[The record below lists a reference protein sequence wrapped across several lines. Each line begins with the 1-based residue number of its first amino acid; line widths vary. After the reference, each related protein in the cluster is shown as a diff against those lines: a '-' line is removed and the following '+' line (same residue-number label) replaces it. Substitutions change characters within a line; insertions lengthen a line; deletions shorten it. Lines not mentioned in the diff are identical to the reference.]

1 MRTVLLLAI
10 GLWTLTCSAQKPS
23 YEAEIMLH
31 GGFLW
36 AHRSSMTHLIEG
48 HTAGVELSFLMNTYG
63 DKPWHHYYNFAK
75 PGVSLIYW
83 NLNNSTQ
90 LGSAIGVLPHIH
102 FPLVKNDDYSWNIE
116 VGYGLGYVTK
126 KFDRIENHKNI
137 AIGSHINGAVQLGT
151 NFEYELAN
159 NMGLDISLS
168 LTHFSNASAKTPNLG
183 INLPSL
189 AVGIMKEFGET
200 RTISGSPPDS
210 IDQRFRFSVNAVY
223 AFRQIV
229 PAGGTTYNV
238 VGLTALMERQMTPK
252 SRLTLGLDYMLDP
265 SNHVKMQGLGDTLS
279 SDAQAFRIGIAPGYE
294 LVLGN
299 FALVGQFGVYA
310 RSPYTEDGMFYHRVG
325 SRIQINDHLRVNL
338 LLKSHF
344 AVADYFEWGLGYR
357 F

>member
-1 MRTVLLLAI
+1 M
-10 GLWTLTCSAQKPS
+10 GLWTLIATAQKPVH
-23 YEAEIMLH
+23 EAEIMFH

-36 AHRSSMTHLIEG
+36 AHRNSMTHLVEG
-48 HTAGVELSFLMNTYG
+48 HTGGVELSLHMNTFG
-63 DKPWHHYYNFAK
+63 DKAWHHYYNYPK
-75 PGVSLIYW
+75 PGISLIYW
-83 NLNNSTQ
+83 NLNNANQ
-90 LGSAIGVLPHIH
+90 LGSAIGILPHIH
-102 FPLVKNDDYSWNIE
+102 FPLIERDGFSWNINT
-116 VGYGLGYVTK
+116 GYGLGYVTQR
-126 KFDRIENHKNI
+126 FDRTENHKNI
-137 AIGSHINGAVQLGT
+137 AIGSHLNGAVQLGT
-151 NFEYELAN
+151 NVEYAIAD
-159 NMGLDISLS
+159 GFALDVALG

-189 AVGIMKEFGET
+189 SVGITRQFGET
-200 RTISGSPPDS
+200 KTPSGSAPDS
-210 IDQRFRFSVNAVY
+210 LDQRIRFSVNAMY

-252 SRLTLGLDYMLDP
+252 SRLTLGVDYMLDP

-299 FALVGQFGVYA
+299 FVLVGQFGVYA

-325 SRIQINDHLRVNL
+325 SRIQINDHLRINL